1 MNPEMQKQVDHMI
14 LLLKNFGMVVE
25 AAAMKNDGMIDKNER
40 KIIDKIQKAT
50 NKYIKELNNL

>member
-1 MNPEMQKQVDHMI
+1 MNQEMQKQVDHMI
-14 LLLKNFGMVVE
+14 LLLKNFSMVVE